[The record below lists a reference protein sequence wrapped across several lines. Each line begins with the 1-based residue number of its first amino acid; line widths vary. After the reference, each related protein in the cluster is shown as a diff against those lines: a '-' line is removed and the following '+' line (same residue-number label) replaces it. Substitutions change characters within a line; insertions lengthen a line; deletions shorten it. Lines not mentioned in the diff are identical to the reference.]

1 MRIHSTR
8 WRIPSGRSNLANSR
22 CVTGFT
28 PIPLHSC
35 RVFDYFY
42 ELRFLAG
49 SYYPIPSLAFS
60 YDFGP
65 IRLFSPFPS
74 KSSLSL
80 NTPFF
85 RCVSHPFFGHF
96 CGKLHTFSDRLP
108 CQEGNTFL
116 TREVL
121 CGEVRQFVQTQLR
134 QDTSK
139 KGEPQLE
146 INRPG
151 HSWPLFLSI
160 PSQSY
165 ANPSKTRRS
174 YRILN
179 NPTKSGS
186 FQSFSKLSVQ
196 FAPNHIQFCPILAT
210 YRPILLLSVQIR
222 PNPLE

>member
-1 MRIHSTR
+1 MNFDF
-8 WRIPSGRSNLANSR
+8 WRVATILSR
-22 CVTGFT
+22 RL
-28 PIPLHSC
+28 P
-35 RVFDYFY
+35 
-42 ELRFLAG
+42 FLTISAQFG
-49 SYYPIPSLAFS
+49 SFP
-60 YDFGP
+60 
-65 IRLFSPFPS
+65 PFPS

-80 NTPFF
+80 FPPFF